1 MQTLKSYFLSFKIF
15 LAVNLLVLHK
25 GKAVTLALG
34 FKIPSWVVKIWATV
48 KLSAFFSLPAWCI
61 TQLTSW
67 TISNQDYI
75 AGVLAC
81 IAIDH
86 IIGSFYHAFKVRDFT
101 LKRNATGL
109 LQKLG
114 LCVLA
119 IGLFE
124 IIHNTVKDVALVYD
138 YLKVITRLV
147 VILYPAGSAFMN
159 MSALTNGQ
167 FPPIGWIKKVQNFNE
182 NLDLDKLKKNEK

>member
-1 MQTLKSYFLSFKIF
+1 MKIKHF
-15 LAVNLLVLHK
+15 LATNLLVLHSAT
-25 GKAVTLALG
+25 AVKLG
-34 FKIPSWVVKIWATV
+34 YGFVIPSWVIKMWATV
-48 KLSAFFSLPAWCI
+48 KLAAPLSVPAWCI
-61 TQLTSW
+61 ANLTSW
-67 TISNQDYI
+67 TISNQNYI
-75 AGVLAC
+75 AGVLVC

-86 IIGSFYHAFKVRDFT
+86 IIGTIYHLFYVKDFT
-101 LKRNATGL
+101 FKRNATGL

-124 IIHNTVKDVALVYD
+124 IIHNTVKDVQLVYD

-159 MSALTNGQ
+159 MSALTNGK
-167 FPPIGWIKKVQNFNE
+167 FPPIGWINKVKNFNE
-182 NLDLDKLKKNEK
+182 NLDLDKLKKQE